1 MSSSAGLKFLVF
13 LEFGMNEELMHPMD
27 LSDGGRSSQSTGCS
41 LNVLK
46 AGFLPQASY
55 KKKNFLFK
63 NEKKTAEIV
72 IKDC

>member
-27 LSDGGRSSQSTGCS
+27 LSDGGRSNQSTDCS
-41 LNVLK
+41 LSVLK

-55 KKKNFLFK
+55 KKENIFLK
-63 NEKKTAEIV
+63 INKTAEIIY
-72 IKDC
+72 IKEC